1 MTQDFKS
8 IKKYLEEND
17 IRLIDFR
24 WCDLWGHWRHVT
36 ISARFFTEE
45 MMQHGIGF
53 DGSSIGLKEVTS
65 SDLILIPDLETGF
78 LDPFYEEPTYSFI
91 ANIHEADTKAPF
103 EADPRE
109 FVRKAEKHL
118 IETGIAD
125 ESMWGPEYEFFI
137 FDEAS
142 FDNRMH
148 SSSFYFNSYES
159 NWEPDES
166 MSGYHI
172 GSHKG
177 YHRINPSDRAQS
189 LRNQV
194 CLMLEEMGYGVKYHH
209 HEGGSGQH
217 EIEPPMQDIYKST
230 DGTLVAK
237 YLLKNIAYEMGQTI
251 TFMPKPLGGEMGSGM
266 HFHQFLRKKGKNLFY
281 DAKSP
286 TLLSELAMQYIS
298 GILYHAPALTALT
311 NPSTNSFKRLAPGF
325 EAPTS
330 CFFGRGDRTAA
341 VRQPKY
347 VTDPNEVRI
356 EYRTPDGTC
365 NPYLAIPAMLLAGI
379 DGIQKKMDAKK
390 LNFGPFESE
399 MKNWSEEEWKKIKKI
414 PSSLEGACD
423 ALMEDHS
430 FLTESGVFSEAFIK
444 GFCDVK
450 RKEANSLASRPHPYE
465 VELYLDC

>member
-1 MTQDFKS
+1 
-8 IKKYLEEND
+8 
-17 IRLIDFR
+17 
-24 WCDLWGHWRHVT
+24 
-36 ISARFFTEE
+36 
-45 MMQHGIGF
+45 
-53 DGSSIGLKEVTS
+53 
-65 SDLILIPDLETGF
+65 
-78 LDPFYEEPTYSFI
+78 
-91 ANIHEADTKAPF
+91 
-103 EADPRE
+103 
-109 FVRKAEKHL
+109 
-118 IETGIAD
+118 
-125 ESMWGPEYEFFI
+125 MWGPEYEFFI

-311 NPSTNSFKRLAPGF
+311 NPSTKFFKRSSTPVLKPPPAASLGVETAQQLLANSGH
-325 EAPTS
+325 
-330 CFFGRGDRTAA
+330 
-341 VRQPKY
+341 

-399 MKNWSEEEWKKIKKI
+399 MKNWSEEEEEDQED
-414 PSSLEGACD
+414 SLQPGSCLRRADGRPCLPD
-423 ALMEDHS
+423 R
-430 FLTESGVFSEAFIK
+430 
-444 GFCDVK
+444 K
-450 RKEANSLASRPHPYE
+450 RRLQ
-465 VELYLDC
+465 